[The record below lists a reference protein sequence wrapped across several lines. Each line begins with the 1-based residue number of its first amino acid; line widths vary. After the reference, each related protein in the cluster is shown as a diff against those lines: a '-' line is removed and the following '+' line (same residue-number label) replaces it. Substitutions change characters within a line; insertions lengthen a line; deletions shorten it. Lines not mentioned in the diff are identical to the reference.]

1 MEERIENQEFE
12 IVDISEDTEILDD
25 VNEECDGESASLVES
40 IATLAVL
47 TAPLAIS
54 YVAGVLTSD
63 KVKNG
68 IANAKTRLA
77 ERSKKRKEKIA
88 ELREKRK
95 NTDEEDT
102 EIIDIEED
110 D

>member
-12 IVDISEDTEILDD
+12 IVDISEETEILDGVD
-25 VNEECDGESASLVES
+25 EECDGESASLIES
-40 IATLAVL
+40 IVTLAVL
-47 TAPLAIS
+47 TTPLAIS

-68 IANAKTRLA
+68 IANTKMKIA
-77 ERSKKRKEKIA
+77 ERSKRHKEKIA

-95 NTDEEDT
+95 NTDEDI
-102 EIIDIEED
+102 EIIDVEED
-110 D
+110 N